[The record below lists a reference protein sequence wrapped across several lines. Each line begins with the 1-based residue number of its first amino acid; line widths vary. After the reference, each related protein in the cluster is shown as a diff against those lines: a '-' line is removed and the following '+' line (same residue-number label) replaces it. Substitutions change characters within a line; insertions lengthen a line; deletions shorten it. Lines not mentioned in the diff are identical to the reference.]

1 MFPSCLLPSATDLH
15 LDALHLEESARTLTL
30 LVRATQTS
38 AACPLCQAAATRV
51 HSSYTRHL
59 ADLPWADIAIRLQL
73 RVRRFFC
80 PTPHCRRKLFTERLP
95 SVTVPWAR
103 RTNRL
108 TTTQQRIGLALGGAA
123 GARLASDL
131 VMPAGIDLLLTL
143 VRRIVVPA
151 PTPPR
156 VVGIDD
162 WAIRKGHTYGSLVV
176 DLEQHRPID
185 LLPDRSAETVAHW
198 LREHPGIEIISRDR
212 ASCYADGASQGA
224 PEATQ
229 VADRWHILK
238 NLGEAVLRVLEQHQ
252 RAIEQ
257 HLQAEQSQAH
267 PVSAPPDT
275 EPSEIPSQS
284 PTPETIPQPE
294 WPTTKQAQRQQERQ
308 QRRQARYDEVR
319 TLQERGWSL
328 RAIAAHTGL
337 ERKTVRKYL
346 QAQTCPEPQ
355 PRPKRRSLLDRFT
368 PYLLER
374 WNGGCHNS
382 AQLLRD
388 IQAQGFRGKRSIVRD
403 FCTQLRKAQGLPPRA
418 RSTAG
423 GKASAPTRPPT
434 MRTLTWLILSQP
446 NDLEVEERTQVE
458 QLVQV
463 DATVATTIK
472 LAQEF
477 ARMLRDRRA
486 DTLDDWL
493 EQVAD
498 STIAALQSFA
508 AGVRRDEAAVRAGL
522 SLTWSNGQTEGHI
535 NRLKMLKR
543 QMYGR
548 AKLDLL
554 RQRVLAA

>member
-1 MFPSCLLPSATDLH
+1 M
-15 LDALHLEESARTLTL
+15 LTL
-30 LVRATQTS
+30 NVRATQTS

-80 PTPHCRRKLFTERLP
+80 TNSDCRRKLFTERLP

-108 TTTQQRIGLALGGAA
+108 TTAQQRIGLALGGAA
-123 GARLASDL
+123 GARLAAGL

-151 PTPPR
+151 PTAPR
-156 VVGIDD
+156 VIGIDD

-176 DLEQHRPID
+176 DLERHRPID
-185 LLPDRSAETVAHW
+185 LLPDRSAETVAQW
-198 LREHPGIEIISRDR
+198 LRDHPGIEIISRDR

-257 HLQAEQSQAH
+257 QLQAEQPQAEAA
-267 PVSAPPDT
+267 SPP
-275 EPSEIPSQS
+275 PGAGSSEILCETPM
-284 PTPETIPQPE
+284 PETTPPQA
-294 WPTTKQAQRQQERQ
+294 WPATKQAQLHHERQ

-328 RAIAAHTGL
+328 PAIAAHTGL
-337 ERKTVRKYL
+337 DRKTVRKYL
-346 QAQTCPEPQ
+346 QAQSCPAPQ
-355 PRPKRRSLLDRFT
+355 RRPKRRSLLD
-368 PYLLER
+368 PYTSYLIER
-374 WNGGCHNS
+374 WNGGCNNS

-388 IQAQGFRGKRSIVRD
+388 IQAKGFTGKRSIVRD

-423 GKASAPTRPPT
+423 GNAIAPTTRPPT
-434 MRTLTWLILSQP
+434 MRTLTWLILRQED
-446 NDLEVEERTQVE
+446 DLEVEERTQVE
-458 QLVQV
+458 HVSQV
-463 DATVATTIK
+463 DVTVATTIK

-477 ARMLRDRRA
+477 ASMLRERQA
-486 DTLDDWL
+486 DKLDDWL
-493 EQVAD
+493 EQVAE
-498 STIAALQSFA
+498 SNIAALQSFA

-522 SLTWSNGQTEGHI
+522 SLAWSNGPTEGHV
-535 NRLKMLKR
+535 NRLKMFKR

>member
-1 MFPSCLLPSATDLH
+1 MLILN
-15 LDALHLEESARTLTL
+15 
-30 LVRATQTS
+30 VRATQTS
-38 AACPLCQAAATRV
+38 AICPLCQASATQV

-59 ADLPWADIAIRLQL
+59 ADLPWADVAIRLQL

-80 PTPHCRRKLFTERLP
+80 PTPDCQRKLFTERLP

-108 TTTQQRIGLALGGAA
+108 TTAQQRIGLALGGAA

-151 PTPPR
+151 SAAPR
-156 VVGIDD
+156 VIGIDD
-162 WAIRKGHTYGSLVV
+162 WAIRKGHTYGTVVV

-198 LREHPGIEIISRDR
+198 LREHPSIEIISRDR

-257 HLQAEQSQAH
+257 QFQAEQLQAQAAW
-267 PVSAPPDT
+267 PPPDAGPP
-275 EPSEIPSQS
+275 EISSE
-284 PTPETIPQPE
+284 TPMPKTAPHPA
-294 WPTTKQAQRQQERQ
+294 WSVTKQAQQHHERHL
-308 QRRQARYDEVR
+308 RRQARYDEVR

-337 ERKTVRKYL
+337 DRKTVRKYL
-346 QAQTCPEPQ
+346 QAQTCPEAQ
-355 PRPKRRSLLDRFT
+355 PRPKRRSLLDPYT

-388 IQAQGFRGKRSIVRD
+388 IQAKGFRGKRSIVRD

-423 GKASAPTRPPT
+423 GTATAPATRPPT
-434 MRTLTWLILSQP
+434 MRTLTWLILRQP
-446 NDLEVEERTQVE
+446 DALEVEERRQVE
-458 QLVQV
+458 QVSQV
-463 DATVATTIK
+463 DATLATTIK

-477 ARMLRDRRA
+477 ANMLRERQA
-486 DTLDDWL
+486 DKLDAWL

-498 STIAALQSFA
+498 SNIAALQSFA
-508 AGVRRDEAAVRAGL
+508 AGVRRDGAAVRAGL
-522 SLTWSNGQTEGHI
+522 SLAWSNGPTEGHI

-554 RQRVLAA
+554 RQRLLAA